1 MHTRRN
7 RRRPVAVAAALTV
20 ALAAAGAGTA
30 AAGSGAPNANLITW
44 SGDHLALGDSVA
56 FGYRPM
62 QITPT
67 ATYKNAANFAGYA
80 ENLQRAAGFKVVNA
94 SCPGETTR
102 SFLTAGAPSN
112 GCQNG
117 PGTPFGYRTAFP
129 LHTGYAGTQLAF
141 AVDYLKTHRNTQLV
155 SLTIGANDLFLCRQ
169 TSPDQ
174 CTGATFEQTVAGVGD
189 RVSTILRT
197 LRDEGNYAGPIV
209 VLNYYALDYGDAAV
223 AAQSQAL
230 GEALG
235 RAARE
240 NGATIADSYATFKWA
255 SSRYGGDACAAGL
268 LVRLTA
274 GAARAFVARSESVL
288 GAGRPSC
295 PFCGNPIDPEG
306 HLCVRANGF
315 RRRQA

>member
-30 AAGSGAPNANLITW
+30 AAGSGAPSANLITW

-80 ENLQRAAGFKVVNA
+80 ENLQRVAGFKVVNA

-129 LHTGYAGTQLAF
+129 LHTAYAGTQLAF
-141 AVDYLKTHRNTQLV
+141 AVDYLKTRKQFGVTL
-155 SLTIGANDLFLCRQ
+155 S
-169 TSPDQ
+169 
-174 CTGATFEQTVAGVGD
+174 TF
-189 RVSTILRT
+189 
-197 LRDEGNYAGPIV
+197 
-209 VLNYYALDYGDAAV
+209 
-223 AAQSQAL
+223 QAL
-230 GEALG
+230 TF
-235 RAARE
+235 RAADMYTRLE
-240 NGATIADSYATFKWA
+240 LASSVALWA
-255 SSRYGGDACAAGL
+255 SMVARRSVSAATWSTTTRSPARSS
-268 LVRLTA
+268 V
-274 GAARAFVARSESVL
+274 ARAWSSANIGSR
-288 GAGRPSC
+288 R
-295 PFCGNPIDPEG
+295 CG
-306 HLCVRANGF
+306 CCR
-315 RRRQA
+315 